1 MVNRKVVESPS
12 QEQAVAKL
20 TAEGGVVME
29 IHESA
34 SIDDAKWNVTIGN
47 PVKKKDITIFC
58 KQFHSILNAG
68 VTLIDGLH
76 MVTDQTENKALKQCD
91 NFR

>member
-1 MVNRKVVESPS
+1 MARFKYVLTDKYGKQKRGVVESPS

-47 PVKKKDITIFC
+47 PVKKKDITIKC
-58 KQFHSILNAG
+58 GKQSYCIW
-68 VTLIDGLH
+68 
-76 MVTDQTENKALKQCD
+76 MCPCTDTGRICQ
-91 NFR
+91 

>member
-1 MVNRKVVESPS
+1 MARFKYVLTDKYGKQKRGVVESPS

-34 SIDDAKWNVTIGN
+34 SIEGYYD
-47 PVKKKDITIFC
+47 F
-58 KQFHSILNAG
+58 L
-68 VTLIDGLH
+68 
-76 MVTDQTENKALKQCD
+76 
-91 NFR
+91 